1 MSDVAIDVVYVNYNS
16 SALLRTSIESLLAAP
31 CDGFTLSSIVVVD
44 NASRPDQMALLD
56 ALPARVTVIRSPNNT
71 GFAVGCNL
79 GAKQGNA
86 PAILFLNPDTHVLAD
101 TLPPLV
107 YALRAHDGR
116 ALLGPRQF
124 VDADCTLSFAPLHG
138 TSLWGDVKNTLWG
151 RGFAPDRSC
160 RELGR
165 RAALWRSTTPQAA
178 RALSGGALL
187 IGRPA
192 HAELGG
198 FDERFFLY
206 VEDTDL
212 CVRAHA
218 RGIPVLYVANARVV
232 HYGDQSSQ
240 QNEGVAN
247 TAAAAGLQAYL
258 HKHHGVIARTARRAA
273 LALAQRLPD
282 RQARWR
288 QGVAIDRT
296 FTFQRPSTRPWVVE
310 MARSPLFDHG
320 ATAFPDGDTYR
331 LPSELFRRLR
341 PGTYFAR
348 IAEEVRADDWRE
360 RGLYVLQH
368 ADQDECV

>member
-1 MSDVAIDVVYVNYNS
+1 MNGNAVDVVYVNYNS
-16 SALLRTSIESLLAAP
+16 TALLLASVESLLAAP
-31 CDGFTLSSIVVVD
+31 CDGFALGSIVVVD
-44 NASRPDQMALLD
+44 NASRSDQVALLD
-56 ALPARVTVIRSPNNT
+56 SLPPRVTVIRSPNNT

-79 GAKQGNA
+79 GAKRGDA

-107 YALRAHDGR
+107 QGLRAHHGR

-124 VDADCTLSFAPLHG
+124 VDAACTLSFAPLHG
-138 TSLWGDVKNTLWG
+138 TSLMGEVMNTLWG

-160 RELGR
+160 RDLRE

-212 CVRAHA
+212 CLRARA

-247 TAAAAGLQAYL
+247 TAAAAGLQSYL
-258 HKHHGVIARTARRAA
+258 HKHHGVVARTARRLA

-282 RQARWR
+282 RQARWH
-288 QGVAIDRT
+288 QGVAIDHT
-296 FTFQRPSTRPWVVE
+296 FTFQRPSPKPWVVE

-320 ATAFPDGDTYR
+320 ATAFPDGATYR

-341 PGTYFAR
+341 PGAYFAR
-348 IAEEVRADDWRE
+348 IAEEVRADEWRE

-368 ADQDECV
+368 QDECV